1 MKKQATFKVEAEI
14 VIEYN
19 VPDGCPSDPY
29 VQMSCA
35 VNKDGNLEVVS
46 MVGTIKDGTLLSL
59 KRVNE

>member
-14 VIEYN
+14 VIEYS
-19 VPDGCPSDPY
+19 VPDGCPAEPY

-35 VNKDGNLEVVS
+35 VNKDGNLEIVS
-46 MVGTIKDGTLLSL
+46 MTGTIKDGTLLSL